1 MARAGTCGLADAARL
16 PGRCLLPLTNYSG
29 GRRDE
34 KVSAVLG
41 SGRSVGWRRARAS
54 TDMAAGKE
62 GSGAQNRKRAEAN
75 DEHGAEKKSEFID

>member
-41 SGRSVGWRRARAS
+41 SGRSVGWRARPDRHGGRKGREWGAKPE
-54 TDMAAGKE
+54 AGR
-62 GSGAQNRKRAEAN
+62 G
-75 DEHGAEKKSEFID
+75 